1 MRHLTRARVWLV
13 ALALALSGAP
23 STPVIA
29 QPAAEQAAQP
39 EAMGSSALGTR
50 DLLRTVTPPGR
61 DEADLAL
68 RFKESCQ
75 LATPQRV
82 PLYRSE
88 AVGES
93 RPFWVLDEPNRRFF
107 QVQATLRHAS
117 EHLLFYVQDG
127 AIGDRVSN
135 EGLSASAETFE
146 SKTLPLL
153 LRYFGDLPEKPRV
166 TIFNGRVPGVGG
178 YFSSS
183 DMLPATVNPYSNE
196 RPMVFMSLDA
206 TRPGTAAYDAVL
218 AHELQHFV
226 HQQAHPQQDSWINE
240 GASELAM
247 AVAGYEQLAVA
258 RAYLNNPEI
267 QLNGWADSP
276 GGSQPYYGGGYLIL
290 EYFAQRMGGYER
302 VKDLIAS
309 PGTSVNTFERFFER
323 HAPQMRFDDLFR
335 DFAVANVVNDRS
347 LADGRYGHDRLSQRA
362 RIQEQ
367 HTVPGAAAGS
377 GALSNA
383 ALRPYAARYVEL
395 HPGAAQGELELR
407 FAGGAA
413 APLYG
418 AQPRSGSHQWW
429 GHATDDSASTLT
441 RELDL
446 TGVTS
451 ATLRFGAWF
460 STERDYDYGGVA
472 VSADGGCSWRT
483 LRGRYT
489 TDTNPV
495 GQNLGHGYTGRSEG
509 WLDEEIDLTP
519 YAGSRILLRY
529 FYITD
534 QAYHGSG
541 FAVDDVSVPEIGLF
555 DSAEDESG
563 GWQAAGFL
571 RSVNAAAVDWA
582 VQAIAYTESGV
593 QVLPLSAAQGPDG
606 GPVAGTLRIPGFG
619 QGVRRVVVALS
630 PLVPVT
636 LEPTEY
642 RLEAVVR

>member
-1 MRHLTRARVWLV
+1 MTRFARLRLWPLL
-13 ALALALSGAP
+13 LALALSPVTPATPALASTNTTGTP
-23 STPVIA
+23 ST
-29 QPAAEQAAQP
+29 
-39 EAMGSSALGTR
+39 ALSTR
-50 DLLRTVTPPGR
+50 EVLRTMTPPAR
-61 DEADLAL
+61 NEADLAL
-68 RFKESCQ
+68 RFKESCL
-75 LATPQRV
+75 LATPERF
-82 PLYRSE
+82 PLWRDE
-88 AVGES
+88 RVGES

-127 AIGDRVSN
+127 AVGDRTTD
-135 EGLSASAETFE
+135 EALAASAAAFET
-146 SKTLPLL
+146 KTLPLL

-178 YFSSS
+178 YFSAS

-206 TRPGTAAYDAVL
+206 TRPGTVAYDAVL

-247 AVAGYEQLAVA
+247 AVAGYEQTAAA

-267 QLNGWADSP
+267 QLNGWADQP
-276 GGSQPYYGGGYLIL
+276 GQSQPYYGGGYLIL

-309 PGTSVNTFERFFER
+309 PGTSVNTFERYFER
-323 HAPQMRFDDLFR
+323 HAPHMRFDDLFR
-335 DFAVANVVNDRS
+335 DFAVANVVNDRTI
-347 LADGRYGHDRLSQRA
+347 ADGRFGHERLSNRA
-362 RIQEQ
+362 RILDQER
-367 HTVPGAAAGS
+367 HAVPHVSAGS

-395 HPGAAQGELELR
+395 NPGAAHGELEIR
-407 FAGGAA
+407 FAGGPEARLYNG
-413 APLYG
+413 APKSG
-418 AQPRSGSHQWW
+418 AHQWW

-441 RELDL
+441 REVDL
-446 TGVTS
+446 TGVAA
-451 ATLRFGAWF
+451 ATLTFGAWF

-472 VSADGGCSWRT
+472 VSTDGGCSWRAQ
-483 LRGRYT
+483 RGRHT

-495 GQNLGHGYTGRSEG
+495 GQNLGHGYTGKSEG

-519 YAGSRILLRY
+519 YAGQKILLRF
-529 FYITD
+529 FYVTD

-541 FAVDDVSVPEIGLF
+541 FAVDDVSIPEIGLY
-555 DSAEDESG
+555 DSGEEESAA
-563 GWQAAGFL
+563 WQAEGFL

-582 VQAIAYTESGV
+582 VQAIAYSDSGV
-593 QVLPLSAAQGPDG
+593 QVLPLSAAPGAGG
-606 GPVAGTLRIPGFG
+606 GPVAGTLRIPRFG
-619 QGVRRVVVALS
+619 DGVRRVVVAIS